1 MSDFCYEYDTTY
13 ACYFISLGH
22 ITAIILNTLLNFFQ
36 FGVIIKMQKKNHG
49 LTQDTDQKVMNGR
62 ESQTSSDEVFG

>member
-49 LTQDTDQKVMNGR
+49 LT
-62 ESQTSSDEVFG
+62 